1 MSTNAASVIVLENVS
16 RDFIA
21 GEQRIRV
28 LNQVSLRI
36 ERGEMVAIV
45 GASGSGKST
54 LMNIIG
60 CLDKPTQGSVR
71 INDVAIQQAD
81 GDRLAQLRSRHVGFI
96 FQRYHLVPYLTAGEN
111 VAIPALYTAMP
122 AAERRRRARYLLARL
137 GLSARTEHRPA
148 QLSGGQQQRVSIARA
163 LMNGAEIIL
172 ADEPTGA
179 LDSAS
184 GQELMSILHELHAG
198 GHTVV
203 VVTHDRQIAEQAQ
216 RIIEIGDGKI
226 VGDHRKGVWPGLAG
240 KSPQSLLAPAGRA
253 HLGPAL
259 SGAIRM
265 AWRSLLGHRVRALLS
280 MLGIII
286 GIAAV
291 VSSIAI
297 GEGARRNILDE
308 ISQLGTRTLEIR
320 PGLGWDKPRPDFE
333 RSLSLRDVTLLS
345 TLPYVDS
352 VSPVASAQVLAVR
365 EGKQVQLPVMGVGSG
380 YFRTQGIRL
389 ISGSIFTPQDL
400 DEREPV
406 VVIDTQLRQAL
417 FSSQQDPAGEVVQ
430 LAGIP
435 HRVIGVAERK
445 GANYAGAQPLAW
457 LPYTSLTGRIAGDM
471 PLESI
476 VLRVSEGGS
485 LTHVQRDVTQR
496 LMLEHGRRDFFTLTD
511 DQMTKAIQSAS
522 ASMTW
527 LITAIAGISLLVGGV
542 GVMNIMLVSVTERT
556 HEIGIRLAV
565 GAREKDIQRQFLV
578 EAVVICSLGGA
589 LGIACSALVGLAL
602 AWLAPQ
608 MVMVFTWPPL
618 LLACGFSALIGVGF
632 GFFPART
639 AARLQPVEALA
650 RE

>member
-1 MSTNAASVIVLENVS
+1 MTVNVAPVISLENVS
-16 RDFIA
+16 RDFDA
-21 GEQRIRV
+21 GEQRVRILKRI
-28 LNQVSLRI
+28 SLRI
-36 ERGEMVAIV
+36 QPGEMVAIV

-60 CLDKPTQGSVR
+60 CLDKPSQGEVR
-71 INDVAIQQAD
+71 INEVAVRQAD
-81 GDRLAQLRSRHVGFI
+81 GDRLAQLRSRHIGFI
-96 FQRYHLVPYLTAGEN
+96 FQRYHLMPYLTASEN

-122 AAERRRRARYLLARL
+122 AAERRLRAQSLLASL
-137 GLSARTEHRPA
+137 GLSQRGGHRPA

-179 LDSAS
+179 LDSSS
-184 GQELMSILHELHAG
+184 GQELMGILHGLHAA
-198 GHTVV
+198 GHTIVI
-203 VVTHDRQIAEQAQ
+203 VTHDARIAEQAQ
-216 RIIEIGDGKI
+216 RILEIDDGQI
-226 VGDHRKGVWPGLAG
+226 VADRRNNARPPSVSGHPLILSAPLQRAGLW
-240 KSPQSLLAPAGRA
+240 
-253 HLGPAL
+253 PAL
-259 SGAIRM
+259 REAVRM
-265 AWRSLLGHRVRALLS
+265 AWRALLGHRVRALLS

-297 GEGARRNILDE
+297 GEGTRRNILNE
-308 ISQLGTRTLEIR
+308 ISQLGTSTLEIR
-320 PGLGWDKPRPDFE
+320 PGLGWEKPRPDFE
-333 RSLSLRDVTLLS
+333 RSLNQQDVALLA

-352 VSPVASAQVLAVR
+352 VSPVANAQVLAVR
-365 EGKQVQLPVMGVGSG
+365 DGKQLPLLVMGVGDG

-389 ISGSIFTPQDL
+389 IAGSAFTRQDL
-400 DEREPV
+400 YQREPV
-406 VVIDTQLRQAL
+406 VIIDTQLRQAL
-417 FSSQQDPAGEVVQ
+417 FPSRQEPIGEILP
-430 LAGIP
+430 LAGVP
-435 HRVIGVAERK
+435 YRVIGVAARR
-445 GANYAGAQPLAW
+445 GASYAGAQPLAW
-457 LPYTSLTGRIAGDM
+457 LPYTSLTGRIAGDT

-476 VLRVSEGGS
+476 VMRVKEGQPLAGARRE
-485 LTHVQRDVTQR
+485 VEQR

-511 DQMTKAIQSAS
+511 DQMMQTLQKASD
-522 ASMTW
+522 SMSW

-565 GAREKDIQRQFLV
+565 GARERDIMRQFLI

-589 LGIACSALVGLAL
+589 IGIASSALLGLAL

-608 MVMVFTWPPL
+608 VSMVFTWPPL
-618 LLACGFSALIGVGF
+618 LLSCGFSALIGLGF

>member
-1 MSTNAASVIVLENVS
+1 MTTNAAAVIVLENVS

-36 ERGEMVAIV
+36 DRGEMVAIV

-60 CLDKPTQGSVR
+60 CLDQPTQGSVR

-81 GDRLAQLRSRHVGFI
+81 GDRLAQLRSRHIGFI
-96 FQRYHLVPYLTAGEN
+96 FQRYHLVPYLTASEN

-122 AAERRRRARYLLARL
+122 AAERRRRARHLLARL
-137 GLSARTEHRPA
+137 GLFARTEHRPA
-148 QLSGGQQQRVSIARA
+148 QISGGQQQRVSIARA

-179 LDSAS
+179 LDSVS
-184 GQELMSILHELHAG
+184 GQELMGILHELHAA
-198 GHTVV
+198 GHTIV

-216 RIIEIGDGKI
+216 RIIEIGDGEI
-226 VGDHRKGVWPGLAG
+226 VGDHRKSARPVLAG
-240 KSPQSLLAPAGRA
+240 KSPPTLPTPLGRA

-308 ISQLGTRTLEIR
+308 ISRLGTSTLEIR
-320 PGLGWDKPRPDFE
+320 PGLGWEKTRPDFE

-406 VVIDTQLRQAL
+406 AIIDTQLRQAL
-417 FSSQQDPAGEVVQ
+417 FSPQQDPAGEVVQ

-457 LPYTSLTGRIAGDM
+457 LPYTSLKGRIAGDT

-476 VLRVSEGGS
+476 VLRVSEGLS
-485 LTHVQRDVTQR
+485 LTNAQRDVTQR

-522 ASMTW
+522 DSMTW

-589 LGIACSALVGLAL
+589 LGIACSALASLAL

-632 GFFPART
+632 GLFPART